1 MACFPAPAGAEMQD
15 VTPSFVTKNRIYR
28 ASCNGC
34 EIRVV
39 CTPAFTYLT
48 ILKPHSEAQYVELA
62 DGDVAKVLAD
72 FENIGDS
79 AEKFQSFVNAAAARE
94 NRARAFS
101 PAL

>member
-1 MACFPAPAGAEMQD
+1 
-15 VTPSFVTKNRIYR
+15 
-28 ASCNGC
+28 
-34 EIRVV
+34 
-39 CTPAFTYLT
+39 
-48 ILKPHSEAQYVELA
+48 VELA